1 MAARTEVE
9 TATLRQALVV
19 GGQPSFV
26 KEKLAKSLRR
36 HGIRVHTHWSWDKK
50 RPPQVFPK
58 GLDLVYVC
66 TDMVGHGLSVPC
78 MDWAREQGLPY
89 VNGTRKWAESITR
102 LTQAGFPLLDPL
114 TSISEII
121 AEVRASR
128 SPAEMAR
135 GPSEDEMFGLA
146 VALTG
151 DIEAA
156 GALVTDYDELTGHV
170 NTRITPPS
178 TSITAAA
185 ALPALDQE
193 TPHMSTIGQNSH
205 LAVTNPKQREYL
217 RALAFSPDVDNGDLW
232 DKVSSLPM
240 FAANKF
246 DPERASHARKSLGIN
261 IVRKGGRRTTTVNT
275 TLFHATLKTA
285 KIEGYPP
292 PSALYSE
299 PDGAFKNAI
308 KAQPEEVVVPT
319 VAPVAAPPP
328 AAVKPAVV
336 ETAPVPFAPAPPAP
350 QPASKSEKWPNDDFK
365 TLLSL
370 LREHMA
376 IHNLK
381 SLTITEQGVSFK
393 RIEIVEGDLAL

>member
-1 MAARTEVE
+1 MA
-9 TATLRQALVV
+9 TAAQVQDPSMKRALVV

-26 KEKLAKSLRR
+26 KEKLAKSLAR
-36 HGIRVHTHWSWDKK
+36 HGIRIHTHWSWEKR
-50 RPPQVFPK
+50 RPPQTFPV
-58 GLDLVYVC
+58 GLDLVYIC
-66 TDMVGHGLSVPC
+66 TDMVGHTLSEPC
-78 MDWAREQGLPY
+78 MNWARENGLPY
-89 VNGTRKWAESITR
+89 INGTRKWAESIIR
-102 LTQAGFPLLDPL
+102 LTQGGFPLIDPF
-114 TSISEII
+114 TDVPEMI
-121 AEVRASR
+121 AEIRR
-128 SPAEMAR
+128 TRQYDEMSA
-135 GPSEDEMFGLA
+135 GPSQDEM
-146 VALTG
+146 VALAAAFTG
-151 DIEAA
+151 SVVAA
-156 GALVTDYDELTGHV
+156 EEVVATYNAETGHV
-170 NTRITPPS
+170 HITEPAATPPIMPPS
-178 TSITAAA
+178 PVALETA
-185 ALPALDQE
+185 PM
-193 TPHMSTIGQNSH
+193 TPINTH

-217 RALAFSPDVDNGDLW
+217 RALAYKPDADNVDIW
-232 DKVSSLPM
+232 ETIRVLPP
-240 FAANKF
+240 FTTHKF
-246 DPERASHARKSLGIN
+246 DPERASYARKSLGIN

-328 AAVKPAVV
+328 AAIKPAVV

-350 QPASKSEKWPNDDFK
+350 QPAAKSEKWPNDDFK

-381 SLTITEQGVSFK
+381 SLTITETGVSFK
-393 RIEIVEGDLAL
+393 RIEVVEGDLAL

>member
-1 MAARTEVE
+1 
-9 TATLRQALVV
+9 V

-26 KEKLAKSLRR
+26 KKKLAKSLRR

-121 AEVRASR
+121 AEVRATR
-128 SPAEMAR
+128 PAAAMEQ
-135 GPSEDEMFGLA
+135 GPTEEEMFGLA
-146 VALTG
+146 VAITG
-151 DIEAA
+151 DVEAA
-156 GALVTDYDELTGHV
+156 EALITDYDVATGLV
-170 NTRITPPS
+170 LTRITPPS
-178 TSITAAA
+178 TTISVVADT
-185 ALPALDQE
+185 QE
-193 TPHMSTIGQNSH
+193 TTHMSIVGQNSH

-240 FAANKF
+240 FAGNKF
-246 DPERASHARKSLGIN
+246 DPERASHARKSLGIT
-261 IVRKGGRRTTTVNT
+261 IVRKGGYRTVNVNT
-275 TLFHATLKTA
+275 VVFASTLKLA
-285 KIEGYPP
+285 KIEGCPAPREHYTTQDN
-292 PSALYSE
+292 AFQRVGKTE
-299 PDGAFKNAI
+299 P
-308 KAQPEEVVVPT
+308 
-319 VAPVAAPPP
+319 APVAETAAPSP
-328 AAVKPAVV
+328 AAPVVAAVPA
-336 ETAPVPFAPAPPAP
+336 APVVPAPIPPVVA
-350 QPASKSEKWPNDDFK
+350 ATVSNERWPNDDFK

-370 LREHMA
+370 MREHMTS
-376 IHNLK
+376 HNLK

>member
-1 MAARTEVE
+1 MVTPVQDQDRQVK
-9 TATLRQALVV
+9 QALVV
-19 GGQPSFV
+19 GGQHGFV
-26 KEKLAKSLRR
+26 KEKLSKNLAR
-36 HGIRVHTHWSWDKK
+36 HGIGIHTHWSWEKK
-50 RPPQVFPK
+50 RPPQVFPQ
-58 GLDLVYVC
+58 GIDLVYIC

-78 MDWAREQGLPY
+78 MNWARDQGLPY
-89 VNGTRKWAESITR
+89 INGTRKWAESILR
-102 LTQAGFPLLDPL
+102 LTQGGFPLVDPV
-114 TSISEII
+114 TSVPEII

-170 NTRITPPS
+170 NTRISPPS

-193 TPHMSTIGQNSH
+193 TPHMSIIGQNSH

-240 FAANKF
+240 FAGNKF
-246 DPERASHARKSLGIN
+246 DPERASHARKSLGIT
-261 IVRKGGRRTTTVNT
+261 IVRKGGYRTVNVNT
-275 TLFHATLKTA
+275 VVFASTLKLA
-285 KIEGYPP
+285 KIEGCPAPREHYTTHDN
-292 PSALYSE
+292 AFQRVGKTE
-299 PDGAFKNAI
+299 PAS
-308 KAQPEEVVVPT
+308 
-319 VAPVAAPPP
+319 VAETAAPPP
-328 AAVKPAVV
+328 AAPVVAAVPA
-336 ETAPVPFAPAPPAP
+336 APVVSAPIPPVVAATVSN
-350 QPASKSEKWPNDDFK
+350 QRWPNDDFK

-370 LREHMA
+370 MREHMA
-376 IHNLK
+376 VHNLK
-381 SLTITEQGVSFK
+381 SLTITETGVSFK
-393 RIEIVEGDLAL
+393 RIEVVEGDLAL